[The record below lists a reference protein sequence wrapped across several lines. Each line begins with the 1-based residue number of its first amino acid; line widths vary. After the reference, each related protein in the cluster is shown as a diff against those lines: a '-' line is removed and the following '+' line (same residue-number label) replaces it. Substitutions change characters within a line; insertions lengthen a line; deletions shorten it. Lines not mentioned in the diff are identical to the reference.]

1 MSRVK
6 PVKRGDVPELEPYI
20 QSWEERM
27 GFVLND
33 VLILAHKP
41 KMAKAVGELG
51 RAVFDPEVRIS
62 LELRNMVAFMASHAH
77 GCRYCM
83 AHVAS
88 NADRCSIPSEKVAAL
103 WQFDTSPLFDDAERA
118 ALRLAQAAA
127 SVPNTVTDADFV
139 ELRKYYDDEQIVE
152 IMAVVAY
159 MGFFNRWNDTFATD
173 LEGLPRSYAERTLK
187 ASGWEIG
194 KHGGSR

>member
-6 PVKRGDVPELEPYI
+6 PVKREDVPELEPYI

-41 KMAKAVGELG
+41 KLAKAVGELS

-62 LELRNMVAFMASHAH
+62 LELRNMVAFMASQAH
-77 GCRYCM
+77 GCQYCM

-88 NADRCSIPSEKVAAL
+88 NADRSSIPSEKVAAL

-118 ALRLAQAAA
+118 ALRLAQSAA

-139 ELRKYYDDEQIVE
+139 ELRKYYDDEQLVE

-173 LEGLPRSYAERTLK
+173 LEDLPRSYAEKTLK
-187 ASGWEIG
+187 ASGWAVG
-194 KHGGSR
+194 KHDGSR